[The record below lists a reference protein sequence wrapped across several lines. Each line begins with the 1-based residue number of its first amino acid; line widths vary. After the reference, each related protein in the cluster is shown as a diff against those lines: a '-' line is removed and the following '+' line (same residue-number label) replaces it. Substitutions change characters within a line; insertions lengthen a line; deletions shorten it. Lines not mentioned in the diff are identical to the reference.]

1 MFEVQDLRH
10 ATLATVSRTGMVWFN
25 QQTVTSAM
33 LLQYY
38 LNRIRKQS
46 IFDVFNHDDP
56 TSKDNKTNI
65 LEIQNNLANLLEL
78 YCDQDNGLSP
88 IKMFADIVFHA

>member
-38 LNRIRKQS
+38 LNRIRKES
-46 IFDVFNHDDP
+46 VFDIINQDDP
-56 TSKDNKTNI
+56 NSKDNVIQSSEENKTNI
-65 LEIQNNLANLLEL
+65 LEMQNQFSGFIRTLLR
-78 YCDQDNGLSP
+78 
-88 IKMFADIVFHA
+88 IKRMD